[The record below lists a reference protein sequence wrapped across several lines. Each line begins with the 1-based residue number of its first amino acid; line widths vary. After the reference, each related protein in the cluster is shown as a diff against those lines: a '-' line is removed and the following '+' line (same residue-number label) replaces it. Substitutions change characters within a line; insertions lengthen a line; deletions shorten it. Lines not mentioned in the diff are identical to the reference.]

1 MDGSNVSSFSL
12 SGTDVLSWS
21 NVGSAGG
28 SFAQSNG
35 VASYNSSQVSFS
47 AGTTLDAYFQLP
59 YYSRTAFGVLEVV
72 DDLTTSAYPYIN
84 FMDGQATEGRQV
96 GVNYDSNAPTYQF
109 TICQSG
115 ANCPVV
121 APFAAMP
128 SGLFLVT
135 GVVDSNDG
143 SNNAGYLNNGSNIN
157 TSADLGNLFNQSPI
171 PYIIGSTNSNSP
183 AFRLAEFLE
192 YNTVLASSNISTVTG
207 YLNTK
212 WSLGL

>member
-1 MDGSNVSSFSL
+1 
-12 SGTDVLSWS
+12 
-21 NVGSAGG
+21 
-28 SFAQSNG
+28 
-35 VASYNSSQVSFS
+35 
-47 AGTTLDAYFQLP
+47 
-59 YYSRTAFGVLEVV
+59 
-72 DDLTTSAYPYIN
+72 
-84 FMDGQATEGRQV
+84 MDGQATEGRQV